1 MPFSELVARAH
12 QAQDGTRRPTCL
24 LATRNPAKQRE
35 LLPLLADVP
44 VRWLTLAD
52 LPEAPEVAETGAT
65 FEENALLKARFY
77 ARWGG
82 LPTLADDGGLEI
94 DALGGEP
101 GVRSRRWL
109 GDPGADD
116 QADDE
121 ALIAYTLE
129 RLRGVPPERRG
140 AQFRVVLALAW
151 PDGEHVLSSGAIRGV
166 ISEAPSPKRA
176 PGFPYRAVFW
186 LPEVGKFY
194 LELSPD
200 EHERLSHRRAAV
212 APIRARLRRRLRERS
227 RSAL

>member
-1 MPFSELVARAH
+1 MVE
-12 QAQDGTRRPTCL
+12 PTCL

-35 LLPLLADVP
+35 LLPLLADLP

-52 LPEAPEVAETGAT
+52 WPDAPEVEETGST

-77 ARWGG
+77 ATWSG
-82 LPTLADDGGLEI
+82 LPALADDGGLEI

-109 GDPGADD
+109 GDED
-116 QADDE
+116 DDE

-129 RLRGVPPERRG
+129 RMRGVPPEQRG

-151 PDGEHVLSSGAIRGV
+151 PNGTHVLSTGAIRGV
-166 ISEAPSPKRA
+166 ISSVPSPRRD

-194 LELSPD
+194 LDLTAA
-200 EHERLSHRRAAV
+200 EHEQLNHRRAAIG
-212 APIRARLRRRLRERS
+212 PIRA
-227 RSAL
+227 ALQRWLAARPG